1 MPNFTKLDSVFSS
14 PSRGNNAVAET
25 RKIWIGQLA
34 GCFVRKVCNR
44 NLTSRSPGCDKDS
57 PILGPSA
64 ILHLVLKIATFA
76 LIPGA
81 TVEKP
86 MPSVQETISVMI
98 ADADP
103 LSRALLSDLLNAQPD
118 FGVVAAVSSQDSL
131 LMRIREGNTQVVLM
145 GLDLADGPS
154 KGLVALRAVREA
166 DPRVRVVLLLNQ
178 SKPHMV
184 LDAMHAGSCGILSRS
199 EFQPTALFKC
209 IRCVHKGEIW
219 LNHQELGYVLSAWS
233 RTPRLRVMDAHG
245 VKLLSSREEDV
256 VQLVVEGLGN
266 REIAQRLTLSEH
278 TIRNYLFRIFDKL
291 GVSNRVELVLY
302 ATCHQR
308 SIAESKANPDFG
320 AIPAQNHVPIGW

>member
-1 MPNFTKLDSVFSS
+1 MK
-14 PSRGNNAVAET
+14 T
-25 RKIWIGQLA
+25 RLY
-34 GCFVRKVCNR
+34 
-44 NLTSRSPGCDKDS
+44 
-57 PILGPSA
+57 LGPQQFCISFD
-64 ILHLVLKIATFA
+64 LKILTFA

-81 TVEKP
+81 TVEESN
-86 MPSVQETISVMI
+86 PSVQETISVMI

-118 FGVVAAVSSQDSL
+118 FEVLATVSCQDAL
-131 LMRIREGNTQVVLM
+131 VMRIQEGHTQVVLM
-145 GLDLADGPS
+145 SFDLADGPS
-154 KGLVALRAVREA
+154 KGLVALRAIREA

-178 SKPHMV
+178 SKPQLV

-219 LNHQELGYVLSAWS
+219 LNHQELGYVLSAWA
-233 RTPRLRVMDAHG
+233 RTPRLRAMDAHG
-245 VKLLSSREEDV
+245 VKLLSSREEEV

-302 ATCHQR
+302 ATSHRR
-308 SIAESKANPDFG
+308 SVAESKPSADFR
-320 AIPAQNHVPIGW
+320 AIPAQNQVPISW